1 MICSLPDKRAG
12 IRVDENGALAA
23 RAPTANSGV
32 HRGEWYRRAFAGR
45 QKTMLCEGTRPL
57 LWKNLASAQV
67 ALGLAFLFVMPFL
80 ARLRMIST
88 PATRVSLDS
97 PR

>member
-32 HRGEWYRRAFAGR
+32 QRGEWYRRAFAGR

-57 LWKNLASAQV
+57 FVVEKPGLCSSCIG
-67 ALGLAFLFVMPFL
+67 LGFLFCYAL
-80 ARLRMIST
+80 LGKAAYDLN
-88 PATRVSLDS
+88 AGH
-97 PR
+97 